1 MRNEGLGSWPARRA
15 RKTPRRVA
23 LVHGGLSAA
32 RGGPSTDDG
41 GPSTECGGRS
51 ANAGGPS
58 TEYGGRSANAG
69 GPSTEYRG
77 RSTSTGDLSTDYRT
91 LHTRVTRLAHALRT
105 RGIRRGDRVA
115 YLGPNHPAYLET
127 LFAAGTLGAVF
138 VPLNTRLAGPEIAY
152 QLTDSGAK
160 ALVHAPSH
168 AAVVAGLPGH
178 TDVRTYIEVG
188 TEYEQVLAAAS
199 EEPIDEPVGLDDTCI
214 IMYTSGTTG
223 RPKGAMLTHGNLI
236 WNAVNVLV
244 DTDLIADE
252 RALVSA
258 PLFHTAGLNMLTLP
272 VLLKGGTC
280 VLVESFDPAATLD
293 LIEQHRITFMFGVPT
308 MFEQVA
314 RHPRWAD
321 TDLSSLRILTCGG
334 SPVPTPLIAAYQER
348 GLTFLQGYGMTE
360 AAPGTLFLD
369 AEHAVSK
376 AGSAGVPHFFSDVR
390 VVRPDFTPVDVGETG
405 EIVVRGP
412 HVMPGYWGLPEETAA
427 SFTDGW
433 FRSGDAARVDEDD
446 YVYIVDRMKDMIISG
461 GENVYPAEIED
472 LLLAHP
478 DIDECAVIGVADD
491 KWGEVPRAVVVPREG
506 AALDPDEVL
515 ASLAGR
521 LAKYKIPKS
530 LVVADELPRTA
541 SGKLLKSRVRSRYGN
556 NPQAKDA
563 T

>member
-15 RKTPRRVA
+15 RKTPHRTA
-23 LVHGGLSAA
+23 LIHGG
-32 RGGPSTDDG
+32 
-41 GPSTECGGRS
+41 
-51 ANAGGPS
+51 
-58 TEYGGRSANAG
+58 
-69 GPSTEYRG
+69 
-77 RSTSTGDLSTDYRT
+77 TSLTYAQLYDRT
-91 LHTRVTRLAHALRT
+91 TRLAHALRS
-105 RGIRRGDRVA
+105 RGIRRGDRIA
-115 YLGPNHPAYLET
+115 YLGPNHPSYLET

-138 VPLNTRLAGPEIAY
+138 VPLNTRLAGPEIAF
-152 QLTDSGAK
+152 QLADSGAK
-160 ALVHAPSH
+160 ALVYGPSH
-168 AAVVAGLPGH
+168 AGLVAGLPGD
-178 TDVRTYIEVG
+178 TDVRAYVEVG
-188 TEYEQVLAAAS
+188 PEYEAAVDGAPA
-199 EEPIDEPVGLDDTCI
+199 EPVDEPVAPDDTCI

-223 RPKGAMLTHGNLI
+223 RPKGAMLTHANLT

-280 VLVESFDPAATLD
+280 VLVEAFDPNATFD
-293 LIEQHRITFMFGVPT
+293 LIEEHRITFMFGVPT

-314 RHPRWAD
+314 RHPRWPDA
-321 TDLSSLRILTCGG
+321 DLSSLRILTCGG
-334 SPVPTPLIAAYQER
+334 SPVSTPLIAAYQER

-360 AAPGTLFLD
+360 ASPGTLFLD

-390 VVRPDFTPVDVGETG
+390 VVRPDLAPVDVGETG
-405 EIVVRGP
+405 EVVVRGP

-427 SFTDGW
+427 SFADGW
-433 FRSGDAARVDEDD
+433 FRSGDAARIDEDG
-446 YVYIVDRMKDMIISG
+446 YVHIVDRIKDMIISG
-461 GENVYPAEIED
+461 GENIYPAEIED

-478 DIDECAVIGVADD
+478 GIVECAVIGVPDE

-506 AALDPDEVL
+506 VRVDPDEVL

-530 LVVADELPRTA
+530 VVLADELPRTA
-541 SGKLLKSRVRSRYGN
+541 SGKLLKSRVRNRYGN
-556 NPQAKDA
+556 S
-563 T
+563 